1 MRVFMI
7 QCAILLLFIMAIKAI
22 QIAMIVIMTR
32 QQSVGVVISM
42 EYIIK

>member
-7 QCAILLLFIMAIKAI
+7 QCAILLLFIMTIKAI
-22 QIAMIVIMTR
+22 RIAMIVIMTR